1 MNNHA
6 KPSLLELQWAAYPH
20 AHRNRKN
27 LILHLV
33 AVPLFMV
40 GTVMVATSP
49 LTSGNAAI
57 GGLVAMTLAMAVQGF
72 GHRQEVSPPPPFRN
86 KLDAVLRIFA
96 EQWIT
101 FPRFVLNGSLSKTLP
116 APSSPALPCRHATK
130 AKRGIRVA
138 PQFRDS

>member
-27 LILHLV
+27 LILHLA

-40 GTVMVATSP
+40 GTVTVATSP
-49 LTSGNAAI
+49 FTGGSSAI
-57 GGLVAMTLAMAVQGF
+57 AGLVAMALAMAVQGV

-86 KLDAVLRIFA
+86 KLDAMLRIFA

-101 FPRFVLNGSLSKTLP
+101 FPRFVMNGGLSKTL
-116 APSSPALPCRHATK
+116 
-130 AKRGIRVA
+130 GG
-138 PQFRDS
+138 D